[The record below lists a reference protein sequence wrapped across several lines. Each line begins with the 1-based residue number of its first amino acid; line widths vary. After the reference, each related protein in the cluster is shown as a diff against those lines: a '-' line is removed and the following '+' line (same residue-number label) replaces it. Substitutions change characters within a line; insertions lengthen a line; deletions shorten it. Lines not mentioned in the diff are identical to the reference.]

1 MTEQVTAIVR
11 ARVRP
16 ENAARYREATQKISE
31 ECSRFPGY
39 SGTRSVEPKDS
50 NSDWVTIFS
59 FDDYNHYERWISSD
73 RRAQCIGQL
82 DSLVEGQIS
91 REQIHG
97 LHYWFEA
104 GSDSGHSWPP
114 SWRMTGVAFI
124 AIFPLSFFLAPFV
137 KAQMPNHPL
146 LGTVAGIAA
155 VTCVMSY
162 VSLPLAVHLF
172 RRWL

>member
-16 ENAARYREATQKISE
+16 ENAAHYREATQIISS

-39 SGTRSVEPKDS
+39 CGTRIVEPKNAD
-50 NSDWVTIFS
+50 SDWVTIFS
-59 FDDYNHYERWISSD
+59 FDNYDDYECWISSD
-73 RRAQCIGQL
+73 TRARCLSRL
-82 DSLVEGQIS
+82 DDLVDGQIS

-97 LHYWFEA
+97 LHYWFEP
-104 GSDSGHSWPP
+104 GSASGSSWPP
-114 SWRMTGVAFI
+114 SWRMTLVAFI

-137 KAQMPNHPL
+137 RSLMPAYPL
-146 LGTVAGIAA
+146 LGSVLGIAA
-155 VTCVMSY
+155 VTCAMSY
-162 VSLPLAVHLF
+162 VSLPLTVHLF